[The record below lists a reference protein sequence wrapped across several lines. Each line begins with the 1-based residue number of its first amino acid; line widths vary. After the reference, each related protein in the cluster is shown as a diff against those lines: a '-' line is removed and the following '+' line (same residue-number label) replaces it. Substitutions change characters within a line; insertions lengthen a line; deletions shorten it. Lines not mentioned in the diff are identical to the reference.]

1 MPKDTK
7 PIEVPAGVAEAY
19 RSASPESR
27 RRAEQAME
35 AALMTKE
42 EAVRAFRNITERA
55 GEHAGEQG
63 LTSEKLDELL
73 REKIEE
79 SPEENPYSWLKTLS
93 NAKLSG
99 PEDASVTYEQKLPE
113 KQQDEAVDSLL
124 NRLKA
129 LCKIGARPLAEMVGA
144 GTGLYESPEQVDDEI
159 RKQREEWDY

>member
-1 MPKDTK
+1 MSKDK
-7 PIEVPAGVAEAY
+7 EPIEVSASVAEAY

-27 RRAEQAME
+27 RRVEQAMV
-35 AALMTKE
+35 AALMAKE
-42 EAVRAFRNITERA
+42 EAVRAFRTITERA
-55 GEHAGEQG
+55 GEYAREQG

-73 REKIEE
+73 REKMEE

-113 KQQDEAVDSLL
+113 EQQDEAVDSLL

-129 LCKIGARPLAEMVGA
+129 LCKIGAWPLTEMIGA
-144 GTGLYESPEQVDDEI
+144 GTGLYESPEQVDNEI